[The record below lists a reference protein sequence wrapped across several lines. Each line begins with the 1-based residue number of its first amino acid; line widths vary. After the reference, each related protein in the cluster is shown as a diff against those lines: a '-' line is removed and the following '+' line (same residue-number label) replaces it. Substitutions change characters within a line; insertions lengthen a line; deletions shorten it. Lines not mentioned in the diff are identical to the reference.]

1 MAEKSIYQ
9 VNQAEKMSAREID
22 HGPEVIPNQCY
33 HNTTPISPTYHGD
46 ENKHYSQQYS
56 QQSQQPVPTERRICG
71 LRRTS
76 FFLFVVLAA
85 VIIAASVGGGV
96 GGSLAVLRMK
106 EQTQAE
112 GQASAAAKATATDSP
127 VASSTMT
134 SVPATGTITPTTDS
148 THTTANA
155 ASISIPT
162 AGLVT
167 TGDLQINCPN
177 LTGRTMSVTVGGAK
191 SNYDTECNV
200 DYTGDNVDVM
210 TLVSYTLDTCMMAC
224 SSYNKNINGTSERCI
239 GVQFNGVID
248 TMMKNYGGN
257 CVLKK
262 NTGTKET
269 TSQTST
275 SLYKKYNMHLAAMLS

>member
-22 HGPEVIPNQCY
+22 HGPEVIPDQYY
-33 HNTTPISPTYHGD
+33 HPKTPISPTYNVD
-46 ENKHYSQQYS
+46 ENKHYPQQP
-56 QQSQQPVPTERRICG
+56 QQPVNTERRICG

-85 VIIAASVGGGV
+85 VVIAASVGGGV

-112 GQASAAAKATATDSP
+112 VQASAAAKATATDSP
-127 VASSTMT
+127 VASSTVT
-134 SVPATGTITPTTDS
+134 SVPATVTNTPTTGS
-148 THTTANA
+148 TQTTANA

-162 AGLVT
+162 TGLVT

-177 LTGRTMSVTVGGAK
+177 LTGRTMSVTVGGVK

-200 DYTGDNVDVM
+200 DYTGDDVDVM
-210 TLVSYTLDTCMMAC
+210 ALVSYTLDTCIMAC

-248 TMMKNYGGN
+248 IMTKNYGGN
-257 CVLKK
+257 CFLKK

-269 TSQTST
+269 TTETST
-275 SLYKKYNMHLAAMLS
+275 SIIKKYNMHLAAMLS